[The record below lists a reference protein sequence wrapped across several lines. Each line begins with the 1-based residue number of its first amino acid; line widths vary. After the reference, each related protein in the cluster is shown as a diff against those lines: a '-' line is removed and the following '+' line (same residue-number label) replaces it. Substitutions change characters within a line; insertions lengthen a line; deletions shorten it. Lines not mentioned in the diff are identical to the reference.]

1 MYFVYTCTCTRMS
14 QINFRTY
21 NVHVHVK
28 GVYLKMYTGLHV
40 YDIHAYVYY
49 MYVEH

>member
-1 MYFVYTCTCTRMS
+1 MYFVYTCTRMS

-28 GVYLKMYTGLHV
+28 GVYLKMYTGL